1 VCACV
6 CARRGRPLSAPR
18 RRRRA
23 ELMRRPRALRAGGA
37 RPRRPPPPRRQQVTV
52 PPPRA
57 AAAPAGEPPAQP
69 YLMGF
74 FVAPEA
80 AGEQLGAEGRC
91 LVEIREYVIN
101 MAPRQSG
108 AGGGRVAEPLSRAQL
123 VPG

>member
-1 VCACV
+1 MLSFRDKLVPW
-6 CARRGRPLSAPR
+6 RRG
-18 RRRRA
+18 
-23 ELMRRPRALRAGGA
+23 
-37 RPRRPPPPRRQQVTV
+37 V
-52 PPPRA
+52 
-57 AAAPAGEPPAQP
+57 